1 MPKKL
6 TAEAEAIVCSRYLAG
21 ESTYQLGKVFRVDPA
36 TIHRILKRNG
46 AKIRSLSEARGGLN
60 PAAEPEVCR
69 RYLAGENTVQ
79 LGNAFGVN
87 NPTIGRILK
96 RNGVKVRS
104 QSEAQRALDTAAEQE
119 ICRRYLAGENTVQ
132 LGNAFGV
139 DNATIGNIL
148 KRNGVKVRSKS
159 ESHGGL
165 DAAAEPEVCRRY
177 LAGENTYQLGNAFGV
192 DNATIGYILKR
203 NGVKVRSTGEAQ
215 RALDAAA
222 EQEAISRYLAG
233 ENTVQ
238 LGNAFG
244 VAQATICKILKRHN
258 VEARSAGIQFGDS
271 VQHILDSTG
280 LHAQPRE
287 CSFYLFELAGHSQT
301 HCKPGISFDVNHRV
315 HNGGGQY
322 GLKAVV
328 QVFATR
334 AEAWFLEQA
343 VLDETRSN
351 ATQLEELKNW
361 DGATE
366 VRNMAANDMELIV
379 FRLIEELEELGMWE
393 FAAAYVPMTAAQ
405 RVICQQKSLP
415 YACGVLY

>member
-1 MPKKL
+1 MPKKFTAEVETIVCSRYL
-6 TAEAEAIVCSRYLAG
+6 AGENSIQLGNAFGASGSTILQILKRNGVKARSGSESQGGLSAEAETIVCSRYLAG
-21 ESTYQLGKVFRVDPA
+21 EST
-36 TIHRILKRNG
+36 
-46 AKIRSLSEARGGLN
+46 
-60 PAAEPEVCR
+60 C
-69 RYLAGENTVQ
+69 
-79 LGNAFGVN
+79 
-87 NPTIGRILK
+87 
-96 RNGVKVRS
+96 
-104 QSEAQRALDTAAEQE
+104 
-119 ICRRYLAGENTVQ
+119 
-132 LGNAFGV
+132 
-139 DNATIGNIL
+139 
-148 KRNGVKVRSKS
+148 
-159 ESHGGL
+159 
-165 DAAAEPEVCRRY
+165 
-177 LAGENTYQLGNAFGV
+177 
-192 DNATIGYILKR
+192 
-203 NGVKVRSTGEAQ
+203 
-215 RALDAAA
+215 
-222 EQEAISRYLAG
+222 
-233 ENTVQ
+233 Q

-244 VAQATICKILKRHN
+244 VAQSTISNILKRNDVNARSNSETHRALDAAVETEVCHRYLAGENCYQLGNVFGVSNMTIRQILKRNCVKVRSKGEAHFALDAAAELEVCSRYLAGENTIQLGNAFGVTNKTIGNILKRHN

-405 RVICQQKSLP
+405 RVTCQQKSLP

>member
-69 RYLAGENTVQ
+69 
-79 LGNAFGVN
+79 
-87 NPTIGRILK
+87 
-96 RNGVKVRS
+96 
-104 QSEAQRALDTAAEQE
+104 
-119 ICRRYLAGENTVQ
+119 
-132 LGNAFGV
+132 
-139 DNATIGNIL
+139 
-148 KRNGVKVRSKS
+148 
-159 ESHGGL
+159 
-165 DAAAEPEVCRRY
+165 
-177 LAGENTYQLGNAFGV
+177 
-192 DNATIGYILKR
+192 
-203 NGVKVRSTGEAQ
+203 
-215 RALDAAA
+215 
-222 EQEAISRYLAG
+222 RYLAG

-343 VLDETRSN
+343 VLDQTRSN
-351 ATQLEELKNW
+351 AIPPEELENW
-361 DGATE
+361 IGATE
-366 VRNMAANDMELIV
+366 VRKMPAQDMEPIV
-379 FRLIEELEELGMWE
+379 LRLIEELEELGMWE
-393 FAAAYVPMTAAQ
+393 FAAAYVPMTAGQ
-405 RVICQQKSLP
+405 RAICQQKSLLS
-415 YACGVLY
+415 YAPSLAICGMIWRSGERSPALTS